1 MVCFRLTT
9 FQGLYYPGFDRPY
22 FSTWVPLKVTSSRP
36 QHSRVDTRPLVILN
50 IRLISLEMESSPAR
64 LVYHLLT
71 PWFKGPARSC
81 LRYIDLPFNIQ
92 AIPEAATF
100 HQRCASALAELG
112 PCVVHLYRLANTHS
126 LSQPHQCPHR
136 RVYLHTHP

>member
-50 IRLISLEMESSPAR
+50 IRLISLEMESSREVRVP
-64 LVYHLLT
+64 L
-71 PWFKGPARSC
+71 
-81 LRYIDLPFNIQ
+81 
-92 AIPEAATF
+92 
-100 HQRCASALAELG
+100 
-112 PCVVHLYRLANTHS
+112 THS
-126 LSQPHQCPHR
+126 VVQGAGEVPPALR
-136 RVYLHTHP
+136 